1 MIHVPLVF
9 TRFCRCQISP
19 SDQSAIRSNSILSM
33 KHGGPMGRWA
43 QHIPPHAQNWSKGQ
57 TTSSQCKMAFIQISQ
72 KVLWF
77 IPSYRDCLSLFI
89 PIFIPSHPITKLWCY
104 PVARDSPMVLMSLNS
119 FDLDGNIMA
128 IYGIL
133 SSTSNMLLRQL
144 YTWEIP
150 GTLNIMMK
158 KCRCE
163 QKTHEQKKKQERQSN
178 LQVQHFTMR
187 NRFRRFRFT
196 FFFWALFE
204 DPKARHSAAHMQG
217 LSPGMPWL
225 RWAKATL

>member
-1 MIHVPLVF
+1 
-9 TRFCRCQISP
+9 
-19 SDQSAIRSNSILSM
+19 
-33 KHGGPMGRWA
+33 
-43 QHIPPHAQNWSKGQ
+43 
-57 TTSSQCKMAFIQISQ
+57 MAFIQISQ

-225 RWAKATL
+225 R